1 MLSNVL
7 VIGNDKGGAGKSTLT
22 ANLAGQLAVA
32 GWRTLVVDLD
42 YQGDVSEH
50 LGYADN
56 PENDGGRNLM
66 NAMVDGE
73 PLRVLKDVG
82 GHQGLDA
89 IPAGRWTR
97 LLTQHLASD
106 SPEHDLETVLSAV
119 ASDYSAIICDTRP
132 EVDNQLLLQALATAR
147 FVVIPFKKDKNDK
160 ASVRR
165 YKAVVD
171 RLKKNANPQLEIL
184 GSVLFLWRRG
194 KPGLGAYLKERE
206 NESGVRPFR
215 SVVCEASDACEDIT
229 DRGLLT
235 YEYAL
240 EIEKI
245 LQDGGHAK
253 TVSDR
258 GYALSVAGTRVTKTQ
273 RLSGKVPKE
282 AVVVSNVRLGGGL
295 AADYHNLAQEVMEGI
310 VERLA
315 PQPAAASSAKD
326 ANGN

>member
-1 MLSNVL
+1 MALS
-7 VIGNDKGGAGKSTLT
+7 GGAWAQIHSKPPFPYRLPLRRIGPKQDAVHLEGAVPVTAGVVCEASDACEDITDRGLLT
-22 ANLAGQLAVA
+22 YEYALEIEKILQDGGHAK
-32 GWRTLVVDLD
+32 T
-42 YQGDVSEH
+42 VSDR
-50 LGYADN
+50 GYA
-56 PENDGGRNLM
+56 
-66 NAMVDGE
+66 
-73 PLRVLKDVG
+73 
-82 GHQGLDA
+82 
-89 IPAGRWTR
+89 AG
-97 LLTQHLASD
+97 
-106 SPEHDLETVLSAV
+106 
-119 ASDYSAIICDTRP
+119 
-132 EVDNQLLLQALATAR
+132 
-147 FVVIPFKKDKNDK
+147 
-160 ASVRR
+160 
-165 YKAVVD
+165 
-171 RLKKNANPQLEIL
+171 
-184 GSVLFLWRRG
+184 
-194 KPGLGAYLKERE
+194 
-206 NESGVRPFR
+206 
-215 SVVCEASDACEDIT
+215 VVCEASDACEDIT